1 MHSDAADSKGVEGNS
16 LVGAE
21 RTLSVLLLFAR
32 PDHSSWGVSEIGR
45 ELGLAK
51 GVVHRIVA
59 TLCLKGL
66 LEQIPSNRR
75 YRLGAVAWALG
86 QAYAQ
91 HIDIRGL
98 AREPMRRLCDKSG
111 ETVSLAI
118 RSGFTRM
125 YVESMVPN
133 RAITLTATIG
143 EAVPLHAGA
152 AAKSFLAYIAPE
164 ERDAYLSRELVAMTD
179 QTPVEVN
186 RLRAEVE
193 LIREQGYAVSL
204 GERIAGVG
212 AVAAPVLNDDGEPV
226 VVLCVGGPLDRIRTH
241 IDEIADLLL
250 TETTALS
257 RRIGNAGPESASSL
271 G

>member
-1 MHSDAADSKGVEGNS
+1 VHSDAADSKGVEGNS
-16 LVGAE
+16 LVSAE

-32 PDHSSWGVSEIGR
+32 PDHPTWGVSEISR
-45 ELGLAK
+45 ELRLAK
-51 GVVHRIVA
+51 GVVHRILA

-66 LEQIPSNRR
+66 LEQVPANRR

-98 AREPMRRLCDKSG
+98 AREPMRHLCDKSG

-118 RSGFTRM
+118 RSGYTRI

-133 RAITLTATIG
+133 RAITLSATIG

-152 AAKSFLAYIAPE
+152 AGKVFLAYIAPE
-164 ERDAYLSRELVAMTD
+164 EQDAYLSRELEAMTD
-179 QTPVEVN
+179 QTPVVVN
-186 RLRAEVE
+186 RLRAEIQ
-193 LIREQGYAVSL
+193 LIRERGYAVSL

-212 AVAAPVLNDDGEPV
+212 ALAAPVLNDDGEPV
-226 VVLCVGGPLDRIRTH
+226 VVLCVGGPLHRIRTQV
-241 IDEIADLLL
+241 DEIADLLL
-250 TETTALS
+250 AETTALS
-257 RRIGNAGPESASSL
+257 RQIGNSGLESASPL